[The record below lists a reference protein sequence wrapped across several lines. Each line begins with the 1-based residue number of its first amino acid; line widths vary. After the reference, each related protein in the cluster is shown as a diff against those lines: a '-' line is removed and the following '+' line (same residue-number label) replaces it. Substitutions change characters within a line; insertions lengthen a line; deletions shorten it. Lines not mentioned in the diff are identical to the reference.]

1 MMQRMRFLNMFK
13 INLASFDARKEFFF
27 EADKSE
33 ISFDKGIEL
42 IDTMKVELTLTK
54 DAQTAVIVEGRM
66 DGNVKM
72 NCGRC
77 LKDFIAPVTV
87 GFAVIY
93 KDKNSM
99 TEDDRES
106 GVYEYENNEID
117 LYPYLRETMI
127 LELPVKP
134 VCSDDCK
141 GLCPVCGRNLNEE
154 TCNCEKKEPK
164 ATYKPFEGLDMK

>member
-1 MMQRMRFLNMFK
+1 MFK

-42 IDTMKVELTLTK
+42 IDTMKVELNLTK

-72 NCGRC
+72 TCGRC
-77 LKDFIAPVTV
+77 LVDFIAPVTV

-93 KDKNSM
+93 KDKSSM
-99 TEDDRES
+99 TDDDRDS

-154 TCNCEKKEPK
+154 TCGCEKDPR
-164 ATYKPFEGLDMK
+164 ATYKPFEGLDLK

>member
-1 MMQRMRFLNMFK
+1 MKNEVFCMFK
-13 INLASFDARKEFFF
+13 INLASFDVRKELFF

-33 ISFDKGIEL
+33 ISFDEGIEL

-66 DGNVKM
+66 DGNVRM
-72 NCGRC
+72 TCGRC
-77 LKDFIAPVTV
+77 LEDFIAPVTV

-93 KDKNSM
+93 KDKENV
-99 TEDDRES
+99 TEDDRDS

-141 GLCPVCGRNLNEE
+141 GLCPVCGKNMNETE
-154 TCNCEKKEPK
+154 CKCEKEKEPK
-164 ATYKPFEGLDMK
+164 ATYKPFEGLDLK

>member
-1 MMQRMRFLNMFK
+1 VNEVFLNMFK
-13 INLASFDARKEFFF
+13 INLASFDVRKEFFF

-42 IDTMKVELTLTK
+42 IDAMKVELTLTK

-72 NCGRC
+72 TCSRC
-77 LKDFIAPVTV
+77 LEEFISPVTV

-99 TEDDRES
+99 NEDDRDS

-134 VCSDDCK
+134 LCRDECK
-141 GLCPVCGRNLNEE
+141 GLCPVCGKNRNEV
-154 TCNCEKKEPK
+154 TCNCEIQE
-164 ATYKPFEGLDMK
+164 TYKPFEGLDLK

>member
-1 MMQRMRFLNMFK
+1 MFK

-33 ISFDKGIEL
+33 ISFDEGIEL
-42 IDTMKVELTLTK
+42 IDNMKVELTLTK

-66 DGNVKM
+66 DGSVKM
-72 NCGRC
+72 SCSRC
-77 LKDFIAPVTV
+77 LEAFVAPVTV

-93 KDKNSM
+93 KDRNNM
-99 TEDDRES
+99 TGDDKES

-117 LYPYLRETMI
+117 LYPYLRETMM

-134 VCSDDCK
+134 LCRDDCK
-141 GLCPVCGRNLNEE
+141 GLCPVCGRNRNEQQ
-154 TCNCEKKEPK
+154 CSCEIKE
-164 ATYKPFEGLDMK
+164 TYKPFEGLDLK